1 MNRQL
6 NIAGKKLLGCNEFFV
21 LFLIGMSLLF
31 GNALI
36 HADDGIQANDG
47 TQPEVLKLL
56 LKETPQPKY
65 GQTVSQKITGRVLLK
80 TDSGSDGVPD
90 VSVTDGYSVVRT
102 NARGEYSIRPSRDAV
117 FIYITRPSGYDIR
130 GDWYKPLSAN
140 VDFEIAPAE
149 QDENEYIFV
158 HVTDTH
164 VSSNPR
170 SLQGLSQFVREVNQL
185 EPRPRFV
192 LNSGDLLDLSKSLVS
207 SPETGRTAF
216 RNYVGIMN
224 HLTMPHYNV
233 AGDHTDS
240 SYRLNEF
247 PRGDHRCGK
256 PLYWEF
262 LGPHFFS
269 FEYGKIHFMS
279 IDYGYHL
286 GTSQRVVN
294 GRTLEYPIYQ
304 VQPMHTQWMQEDML
318 SRSQGSFVVTS
329 SEYDLGEHCPGF
341 LEMAKNHDVRFQLVG
356 DHHVT
361 AEKSRP
367 VPYRV
372 GGALAGCWWNTKT
385 KQLCPDLSP
394 QGYSV
399 YRVVGEEMEHFYK
412 GLGQRV
418 SITSHRVGAVLS
430 GHLDIVAHLV
440 QPQVGEALEYSVD
453 GQVWNSMTNVGQPFY
468 RTRYSARIDSKSLP
482 DGLMTLHVRST
493 ATGETRTRMCV
504 VDNDKDMMRLT
515 ESALLS
521 FKVGAEAQMTQSKS
535 PTGKVDVLFNGHVI
549 GELQPSVSKTYSFTI
564 EASRLEKV
572 NRLSFR
578 FAETTDG
585 MSLGAP
591 ILTFDGQEIR
601 DPRDAAIRDV
611 RIAPWGANAD
621 SWGCFIVGDAAPPD
635 ETPFC
640 HQQNEFCFVLKD
652 SDE

>member
-1 MNRQL
+1 MKN
-6 NIAGKKLLGCNEFFV
+6 LLGFKQRFF
-21 LFLIGMSLLF
+21 LFLIGMSFTVSVTL
-31 GNALI
+31 GQ
-36 HADDGIQANDG
+36 ADDGERIKSRSHSQV
-47 TQPEVLKLL
+47 PELRLPR
-56 LKETPQPKY
+56 TPQPAY
-65 GQTVSQKITGRVLLK
+65 GQPVPQKITGRVSTLS
-80 TDSGSDGVPD
+80 DSGSTPVPN
-90 VSVTDGYSVVRT
+90 VSVTDGYSVVQS
-102 NARGEYSIRPSRDAV
+102 NERGEYSITPSRDAV
-117 FIYITRPSGYDIR
+117 FIYITRPMGHDIK
-130 GDWYKPLSAN
+130 GDWYKPLAAN
-140 VDFEIAPAE
+140 VDFDLAPAA
-149 QDENEYIFV
+149 QDEHEYIFV

-164 VSSNPR
+164 ISSNPR
-170 SLQGLSQFVREVNQL
+170 SLQGLSRFVREVNQL
-185 EPRPRFV
+185 KPKPRFV

-224 HLTMPHYNV
+224 HLDMPHYNV

-240 SYRLNEF
+240 SYKLKEF

-304 VQPMHTQWMQEDML
+304 VQPMHTRWMQQDMR
-318 SRSQGSFVVTS
+318 SRSSGSFVVTS

-341 LEMAKNHDVRFQLVG
+341 VEMAKAHDVRFQLVG

-372 GGALAGCWWNTKT
+372 GGALAGCWWNPKA
-385 KQLCPDLSP
+385 KQMCPDLSP
-394 QGYSV
+394 QGYSI
-399 YRVVGEEMEHFYK
+399 YRVMGEKMEHFYK

-418 SITSHRVGAVLS
+418 AVTSHRVGSVLS
-430 GHLDIVAHLV
+430 GACDVVAHLV
-440 QPQVGEALEYSVD
+440 QPQVGEALEYSLD
-453 GQVWNSMTNVGQPFY
+453 GQFWNSMTKVGQPFY
-468 RTRYSARIDSKSLP
+468 RTRYAAKIDSRGLA
-482 DGLMTLHVRST
+482 DGLVTLHVRST
-493 ATGETRTRMCV
+493 TTGETRSHEVV
-504 VDNDKDMMRLT
+504 VDNHQDRTSFT
-515 ESALLS
+515 ESASLS
-521 FKVGAEAQMTQSKS
+521 FKVGAKAQMTQSKA
-535 PTGKVDVLFNGHVI
+535 PTGKVAVIFNGQVI
-549 GELQPSVSKTYSFTI
+549 GELMPSVSKTYSFSI

-572 NRLSFR
+572 NQLSFR

-591 ILTFDGQEIR
+591 ILTFQGEEIR
-601 DPRDAAIRDV
+601 DPRDVAISEV
-611 RIAPWGANAD
+611 RVAHWGENAD

-640 HQQNEFCFVLKD
+640 HLQNEFCFVLK
-652 SDE
+652 